1 MNDIQIFNSPDFGDI
16 RTMTIDG
23 DAWFVGKD
31 VADALGYSNASKAV
45 MIHVDDEDKQFMML
59 TSSDSQNGNL
69 VKTALINE
77 SGLYSLILSS
87 KLPGAKKF
95 KRWVTGDVLPSLRK
109 TGQYM
114 THSDQRSLTPDD
126 YIKAAS
132 IISTCKDD
140 RLYCARRL
148 LEQAGIDASL
158 LKIEP
163 EPELIKDELQR
174 DVCVGFWTVTDASK
188 YIGLPYRNVAEF
200 LIRNGVIC
208 RGGKRGV
215 LLPTRKG
222 EESHLA
228 TRFRRMTCNAE
239 RAGYREKQTY
249 LTQKGILYLL
259 NYKDSILSGSK

>member
-1 MNDIQIFNSPDFGDI
+1 MNDLMVFESREFGQMRSI
-16 RTMTIDG
+16 RIG
-23 DAWFVGKD
+23 DEPWFAGKD
-31 VADALGYSNASKAV
+31 VADALGYSNPQKA
-45 MIHVDDEDKQFMML
+45 IRDHVDDEDRTVNESF
-59 TSSDSQNGNL
+59 TVNGTMA
-69 VKTALINE
+69 VLINE
-77 SGLYSLILSS
+77 SGLYSLIMSS
-87 KLPGAKKF
+87 KLPSARAF

-109 TGQYM
+109 TGRYM

-148 LEQAGIDASL
+148 LEQAGINASL

-215 LLPTRKG
+215 LLPTSKG
-222 EESHLA
+222 EESHLV

-249 LTQKGILYLL
+249 LTQKGVLYLL
-259 NYKDSILSGSK
+259 NYKDSIISGSK